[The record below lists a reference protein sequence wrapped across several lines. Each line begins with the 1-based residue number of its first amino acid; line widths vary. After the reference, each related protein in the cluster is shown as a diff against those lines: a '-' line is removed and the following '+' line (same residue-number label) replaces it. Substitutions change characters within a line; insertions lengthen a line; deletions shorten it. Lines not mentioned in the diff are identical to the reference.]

1 LSSMSARL
9 AILLLVPFVFLTN
22 SKVMAS

>member
-22 SKVMAS
+22 SKLMAS